1 MTQHLEQNTDSTSCQ
16 QVLKYNQNPWSFP
29 IDLATKDPK
38 QSLVAYS
45 LQFLLVLVTYPVPG
59 NGANEFRKALGRL
72 HRAEDFQFIVEG
84 LRQILIQPI
93 SGMLRP
99 VQRLASQ
106 LPPIAPET
114 LSLFWELLQCNKRFR
129 GYLIDTDRARDF
141 VVLVLYYAVE
151 AKDDPSKQGI
161 IRMSVFILQT
171 LSVEEKFGRK
181 LNTPFAFQETL
192 PTVLQIPNFHGS
204 YADFLI
210 GVSIV
215 FASLQMGESTD
226 VIGSMSTRS

>member
-1 MTQHLEQNTDSTSCQ
+1 M
-16 QVLKYNQNPWSFP
+16 LKYNQNPWSFP

-38 QSLVAYS
+38 QSLVTYS
-45 LQFLLVLVTYPVPG
+45 LQFLLVLITYPVPG
-59 NGANEFRKALGRL
+59 NGANDFRKAVGRL

-84 LRQILIQPI
+84 LRQILMQPA

-114 LSLFWELLQCNKRFR
+114 LALFWELLQCNKRFR
-129 GYLIDTDRARDF
+129 SYLIDTDRAKDF

-151 AKDDPSKQGI
+151 AKEDSSKQGI
-161 IRMSVFILQT
+161 LRMCVFILQT
-171 LSVEEKFGRK
+171 LSVEEKFGMK
-181 LNTPFAFQETL
+181 LNASFTFQETL
-192 PTVLQIPNFHGS
+192 PTTLQIPNFHGS

-210 GVSIV
+210 GVSI
-215 FASLQMGESTD
+215 ASFTLQSENNPDRSTAYSHAPD
-226 VIGSMSTRS
+226 EY